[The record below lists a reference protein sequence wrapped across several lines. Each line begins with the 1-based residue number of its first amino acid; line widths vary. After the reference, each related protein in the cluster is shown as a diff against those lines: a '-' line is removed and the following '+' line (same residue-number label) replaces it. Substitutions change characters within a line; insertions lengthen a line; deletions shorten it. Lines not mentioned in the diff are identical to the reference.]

1 METVVAAEVV
11 EATAPEATAVPAAL
25 AVEEAVEE
33 AAALRS
39 EETAD
44 REVMES
50 SRLSQ
55 YSK

>member
-25 AVEEAVEE
+25 GVEEAVEE
-33 AAALRS
+33 AAVLRS